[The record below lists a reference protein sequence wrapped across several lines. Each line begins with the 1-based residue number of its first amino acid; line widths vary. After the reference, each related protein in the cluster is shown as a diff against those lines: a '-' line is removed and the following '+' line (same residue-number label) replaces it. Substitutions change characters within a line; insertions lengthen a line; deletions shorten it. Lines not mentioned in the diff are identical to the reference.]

1 MEVAER
7 QRDLAGSQPVGVN
20 LNGQTER
27 DPRRRS
33 GSIRVAEMAEAALGI
48 VRAGRP
54 RSRGGIIHTKNREHR
69 LHHARESGKAPYADL
84 KNHSPLEGES
94 ARGRSPQSSRRGAN
108 AAFRK

>member
-7 QRDLAGSQPVGVN
+7 QRDFAGSHPVGVN

-27 DPRRRS
+27 DPRGRS
-33 GSIRVAEMAEAALGI
+33 GSIRVAEMGEAVPGI

-54 RSRGGIIHTKNREHR
+54 RSRGGIVHTLNREHG
-69 LHHARESGKAPYADL
+69 LHRAQESGKEPCASL

-94 ARGRSPQSSRRGAN
+94 ARGRSPLSSRRGAN